1 MYVCKETTHSRTINV
16 GIYKLGKRAQFGNSA
31 LLKKK
36 KINIMSP
43 QVPDVKFYKKACRFV
58 IMVCQL
64 HLNKSVKRL
73 LQLRQHNCSVNCP
86 SLILIYWCHFHLS
99 RGEL

>member
-1 MYVCKETTHSRTINV
+1 
-16 GIYKLGKRAQFGNSA
+16 
-31 LLKKK
+31 
-36 KINIMSP
+36 MSP

-73 LQLRQHNCSVNCP
+73 LKLRQHNCSVNCP

-99 RGEL
+99 RGELQGNVSEISNTLTFFVHTRF